1 MQLVSFERATRARRA
16 PASLGAAGLGFAT
29 LDGVA
34 HGTRRLGAL
43 LLSGARAGSVVD
55 LNRALSVRL
64 AYEDAGA
71 PEAEADSLL
80 PADALAFLRRLPG
93 SLAAAREV
101 LAWVEQAL
109 GCYDAPDLVS
119 AGVVTPRRNVRL
131 AAPVPRPGKVIV
143 ADCDASPAGARSARP
158 ELFLEA
164 PSAIAGPE
172 DELPLPPEA
181 QALGFSA
188 GVAAVIGRVA
198 RALPVEQ
205 ALECVAGYCVA
216 IDCGAGAPEGAAQL
230 RGDLLSRSGDGSTLL
245 GPALV
250 TGDEIPDPQ
259 DLGIRTL
266 VSREPPRVGRTK
278 QMPFS
283 IAELVAFASSRVTLE
298 PGDLLLAGGVPHVS
312 SGPPRLRDGDV
323 IEVEIER
330 LGKLVGY
337 VRAAGSGA

>member
-1 MQLVSFERATRARRA
+1 VQLVSFERAPRARRDA
-16 PASLGAAGLGFAT
+16 SSLGAARLGFET

-34 HGTRRLGAL
+34 HGMRRLGAL
-43 LLSGARAGSVVD
+43 LLSGPRAGSVVD

-80 PADALAFLRRLPG
+80 PSDALAFLRRLPG
-93 SLAAAREV
+93 SLDAARDA
-101 LAWVEQAL
+101 LGWVERSL
-109 GCYDAPDLVS
+109 GRYDAPDLVA

-131 AAPVPRPGKVIV
+131 AAPVPRPGKIIV
-143 ADCDASPAGARSARP
+143 ADVEAASAGACP

-172 DELPLPPEA
+172 DELALPLA
-181 QALGFSA
+181 AVGLRFSA
-188 GVAAVIGRVA
+188 GLAAVIGRVA

-216 IDCGAGAPEGAAQL
+216 IDCSAGDAVGS
-230 RGDLLSRSGDGSTLL
+230 LSRSGDGSTLL

-266 VSREPPRVGRTK
+266 VSREPGRVGRTR

-283 IAELVAFASSRVTLE
+283 VAELVAFASARVTLE

-312 SGPPRLRDGDV
+312 CEPPRRLHDGDV

-337 VRAAGSGA
+337 VRAAVSGA